1 MEHHRKSIGELFEGY
16 TGDYK
21 PKETYWGKDVGKED
35 VYAVTFAIEIARE
48 KSAFILSE
56 YHRYFMANNITT
68 DDRQN
73 PDVAKYW
80 EMVHLRKEL
89 LLCDTIEEVKEID
102 TVFDNAREH
111 IKKIYEGA
119 VSNMIDRKKQLIEV
133 FEDTQKFYT
142 EDPALK
148 AAVKRSRENARLYE
162 ADEYPELS
170 DAPARSGAVRVTK
183 HKTFEAAMAL
193 HREYPDKKIAVL
205 NFASASRPGGGVTN
219 GASAQEESLCRC
231 STLYATL
238 NTKQMWQG
246 YYDVNRSMHDVLHT
260 DACIYSPDIVI
271 CKTDESI
278 PKRMKAEDF
287 VTVDVISCA
296 APNLRNEPANKHNPE
311 TGKPMRI
318 EPQKLHDLHLSR
330 AKHIL
335 HIAAANGSEIIVLG
349 AFGCGAFQNDPNIV
363 AKAYRDAL
371 NEYGNRFDVIEFAIY
386 CRDYE
391 TENYD
396 EFKKVLLKGAF

>member
-1 MEHHRKSIGELFEGY
+1 MNPY
-16 TGDYK
+16 TGR
-21 PKETYWGKDVGKED
+21 
-35 VYAVTFAIEIARE
+35 YAVTFAIEIARE

-80 EMVHLRKEL
+80 EMVHLRNRL
-89 LLCDTIEEVKEID
+89 LSCNTVEEVKEID

-111 IKKIYEGA
+111 IKKIYKGA

-142 EDPALK
+142 EDPTLK
-148 AAVKRSRENARLYE
+148 AAVKKSRENTRLYD

-170 DAPARSGAVRVTK
+170 GTPGRSGAVCITK

-193 HREYPDKKIAVL
+193 HKEYPNKKIAVL

-219 GASAQEESLCRC
+219 GSSAQEESLCRC

-238 NTKQMWQG
+238 NTKPMWQG

-260 DACIYSPDIVI
+260 DACIYAPGVII
-271 CKTDESI
+271 CKTDDSI

-318 EPQKLHDLHLSR
+318 EPQKLYDLHLSR

-335 HIAAANGSEIIVLG
+335 HIAAANDVDIIVLG

-371 NEYGNRFDVIEFAIY
+371 KEYPKRFDVIEFAIY
-386 CRDYE
+386 CRNYE
-391 TENYD
+391 TGNYD
-396 EFKKVLLKGAF
+396 EFKKVLK

>member
-1 MEHHRKSIGELFEGY
+1 MSNPY
-16 TGDYK
+16 TGR
-21 PKETYWGKDVGKED
+21 
-35 VYAVTFAIEIARE
+35 YAVTLEVEVARE
-48 KSAFILSE
+48 IGAIILADFE
-56 YHRYFMANNITT
+56 RYFDKNNIDSKDT
-68 DDRQN
+68 QN
-73 PDVAKYW
+73 SDVELYW
-80 EMVHLRKEL
+80 NLVRLYDKL
-89 LLCDTIEEVKEID
+89 FVCKTLDEVREIR
-102 TVFDNAREH
+102 TAFHNAREH
-111 IKKIYEGA
+111 IKNIYEGA

-142 EDPALK
+142 EDPTLK
-148 AAVKRSRENARLYE
+148 AAVKKSRENTRLYS

-170 DAPARSGAVRVTK
+170 DDPTRSGAMRVTK

-193 HREYPDKKIAVL
+193 HKEYPDKKIAVL

-219 GASAQEESLCRC
+219 GSSAQEESLCRC

-246 YYDVNRSMHDVLHT
+246 YYDVNRNMHDVLHT
-260 DACIYSPDIVI
+260 DACIYSPGIVI

-278 PKRMKAEDF
+278 PKRMKTEDF

-311 TGKPMRI
+311 TGKPIRI
-318 EPQKLHDLHLSR
+318 EPQKLYDLHLSR

-335 HIAAANGSEIIVLG
+335 HIAAANDIDIIVLG

-371 NEYGNRFDVIEFAIY
+371 KEYAKRFDVIEFAIY
-386 CRDYE
+386 CRNYE

-396 EFKKVLLKGAF
+396 EFDKVLK

>member
-1 MEHHRKSIGELFEGY
+1 MDVPY
-16 TGDYK
+16 TGI
-21 PKETYWGKDVGKED
+21 
-35 VYAVTFAIEIARE
+35 YAVTFAIEIARE

-56 YHRYFMANNITT
+56 YGRYFQSYDIST

-80 EMVHLRKEL
+80 ELVHLRNEL
-89 LLCDTIEEVKEID
+89 LSCNTVEEVKKID
-102 TVFDNAREH
+102 AVFDKACEH
-111 IKKIYEGA
+111 IKEIYEGA
-119 VSNMIDRKKQLIEV
+119 VSNMMDRKQQLIEV
-133 FEDTQKFYT
+133 FEDTQKFYS

-148 AAVKRSRENARLYE
+148 AAVKKSRENTRLYG
-162 ADEYPELS
+162 ADEYPELP
-170 DAPARSGAVRVTK
+170 DYPARSCEVRVTK
-183 HKTFEAAMAL
+183 HKSFEAAMAL
-193 HREYPDKKIAVL
+193 RKEFPDKKIAVL

-219 GASAQEESLCRC
+219 GSSAQEESLCRC

-238 NTKQMWQG
+238 NTKPMWQG
-246 YYDVNRSMHDVLHT
+246 YYDVNRNMHDVLHT
-260 DACIYSPDIVI
+260 DACIYSPDVVI

-278 PKRMKAEDF
+278 PKRMKAENH

-311 TGKPMRI
+311 TGKLVRI
-318 EPQKLHDLHLSR
+318 EPQKLYDLHLSR

-335 HIAAANGSEIIVLG
+335 HIAAANDVDIIVLG

-371 NEYGNRFDVIEFAIY
+371 KEYGKRFDVIEFAIY
-386 CRDYE
+386 CRNYE

-396 EFKKVLLKGAF
+396 EFKKVLK

>member
-1 MEHHRKSIGELFEGY
+1 MNPY
-16 TGDYK
+16 TGR
-21 PKETYWGKDVGKED
+21 
-35 VYAVTFAIEIARE
+35 YAVTFAIEIARE

-80 EMVHLRKEL
+80 EMVHLRNRL
-89 LLCDTIEEVKEID
+89 LSCNTVEEVKEID

-111 IKKIYEGA
+111 IKKIYKGA

-142 EDPALK
+142 EDPTLK
-148 AAVKRSRENARLYE
+148 AAVKKSRENTRLYD

-170 DAPARSGAVRVTK
+170 GTPGRSGAVCITK

-193 HREYPDKKIAVL
+193 HKEYPNKKIAVL

-219 GASAQEESLCRC
+219 GSSAQEESLCRC

-238 NTKQMWQG
+238 NTKPMWQG

-260 DACIYSPDIVI
+260 DACIYAPGVII
-271 CKTDESI
+271 CKTDDSI

-318 EPQKLHDLHLSR
+318 EPQKLYDLHLSR

-335 HIAAANGSEIIVLG
+335 HIAAANDVDIIVLG

-371 NEYGNRFDVIEFAIY
+371 KEYAKRFDVIEFAIY
-386 CRDYE
+386 CRNYE
-391 TENYD
+391 TGNYD
-396 EFKKVLLKGAF
+396 EFKKVLK

>member
-1 MEHHRKSIGELFEGY
+1 MLVSILEKS
-16 TGDYK
+16 
-21 PKETYWGKDVGKED
+21 KETIGGED
-35 VYAVTFAIEIARE
+35 MYAVTFAIEIARE

-56 YHRYFMANNITT
+56 YGRYFTANNIST
-68 DDRQN
+68 DDKQN
-73 PDVAKYW
+73 EDVAKYW
-80 EMVHLRKEL
+80 ELVHLRKEL
-89 LLCDTIEEVKEID
+89 LSCDTIEKVKEID

-119 VSNMIDRKKQLIEV
+119 VSNMIDRKQQLIEV
-133 FEDTQKFYT
+133 FEDTQKFYA
-142 EDPALK
+142 EDSALK
-148 AAVKRSRENARLYE
+148 VAVKKSRENTRLYG
-162 ADEYPELS
+162 ADEYHALS
-170 DAPARSGAVRVTK
+170 GSTARSGEVRVTR

-193 HREYPDKKIAVL
+193 RKEFPDKKIAVL

-219 GASAQEESLCRC
+219 GSSAQEESLCRC

-238 NTKQMWQG
+238 NTKPMWQG
-246 YYDVNRSMHDVLHT
+246 YYDVNRNMHDVLHT
-260 DACIYSPDIVI
+260 DACIYSPDVVI

-311 TGKPMRI
+311 TGKLVRI
-318 EPQKLHDLHLSR
+318 EPQKLYDLHLSR

-335 HIAAANGSEIIVLG
+335 HIAAANGVEIIVLG

-371 NEYGNRFDVIEFAIY
+371 KEYAKRFDVIEFAIY

-391 TENYD
+391 SKNYD
-396 EFKKVLLKGAF
+396 EFKKALK